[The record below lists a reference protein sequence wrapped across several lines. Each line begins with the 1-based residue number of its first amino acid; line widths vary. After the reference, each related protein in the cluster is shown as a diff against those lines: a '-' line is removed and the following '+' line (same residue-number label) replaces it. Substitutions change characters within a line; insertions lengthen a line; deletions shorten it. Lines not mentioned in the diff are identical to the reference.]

1 MPRRGAG
8 GPPSMVGPPSISGTA
23 TLGQTLTCD
32 AGVWVGL
39 LPLVVTRQ
47 WIRGASTVI
56 PGATNATHVVAVG
69 DQTTTVKCNVTITN
83 YLGAVTATTPPTV
96 TIP

>member
-23 TLGQTLTCD
+23 TLGQTLTCND
-32 AGVWVGL
+32 GVWVGL

-56 PGATNATHVVAVG
+56 PGATNPTYVVAVA
-69 DQTTTVKCNVTITN
+69 DQTTTVKCQVSVANHLGSVTT
-83 YLGAVTATTPPTV
+83 TTPPTG